1 MTLQIHFILSDNQL
15 ISLNL
20 CSTTTIETIKQILEI
35 ENNIDPNKYQ
45 LLHEQRPLIDS
56 LNLKKSGVK
65 NHDLIFVDPVYK
77 DNNENTI
84 ITGEE
89 QEKQKQKEK
98 EKKKEKEKIE
108 QEQKREEEKRKRLQ
122 KNKEIHSKDEKLLVE
137 WLNEAHNLYFDLQSQ
152 PNKIKNVLGNQR
164 QLIHALKSN
173 QLDSFA
179 QIYIN
184 IKLSRKAKEDQKQRF
199 EYLSKNEPEN
209 PQLQKMIEEKI
220 RMSRIRKNKDTA
232 YRFNPELFVRVD
244 MLYIPSI
251 INDVPILAFVDTGA
265 QTTIMSKA
273 AAERVNILR
282 LMDTDYRGVAVGVGT
297 AKILGKVHITAMK
310 IGSTFFNTSITIL
323 DQNGIEFIFGLDMI
337 KRHQAMIN
345 MKTNRLEIANESI
358 KFLSDQE
365 CLIFQTNPHVFLQ
378 KQELEK
384 KEKEIIE
391 ISKKEFEENKM
402 KIEIEKQT
410 KIGKKIKNEK
420 EKEKERGNE
429 KERSNEI
436 PITGGEKSDEE
447 LDVSNE
453 EPIIDK
459 IKTLMRMGFKE
470 DDAFNALQQ
479 AKFDLRQAAVI
490 LSEK

>member
-35 ENNIDPNKYQ
+35 ENNINPKKYQ

-56 LNLKKSGVK
+56 LNLEKSGVK
-65 NHDLIFVDPVYK
+65 NHDLVFVDPVYK
-77 DNNENTI
+77 ENNENKI
-84 ITGEE
+84 IIEEE
-89 QEKQKQKEK
+89 QEQKQE
-98 EKKKEKEKIE
+98 
-108 QEQKREEEKRKRLQ
+108 EQKREEKEEEERKRLQ
-122 KNKEIHSKDEKLLVE
+122 QNKEIHSKDEKLLVE

-152 PNKIKNVLGNQR
+152 PNKIKNVLGNQK
-164 QLIHALKSN
+164 QLIQALKSN

-184 IKLSRKAKEDQKQRF
+184 IKLSRKAKEDQKQRL
-199 EYLSKNEPEN
+199 EYLSKNDPEN
-209 PQLQKMIEEKI
+209 PQLQKTIEEKI
-220 RMSRIRKNKDTA
+220 RMSRIRKNKELA

-282 LMDTDYRGVAVGVGT
+282 LMDTDYSGVAVGVGT

-310 IGSTFFNTSITIL
+310 IGSTYFNTSITIL

-345 MKTNRLEIANESI
+345 MKTSRLDIANESI

-365 CLIFQTNPHVFLQ
+365 CLIFQTTPYVFLQ
-378 KQELEK
+378 NQELEK

-402 KIEIEKQT
+402 KIEREKQT
-410 KIGKKIKNEK
+410 KIGKEIKKEK
-420 EKEKERGNE
+420 EKEKKKE
-429 KERSNEI
+429 KEKEKDRRNEI
-436 PITGGEKSDEE
+436 VVTENENSDQE
-447 LDVSNE
+447 LAVSNE

-479 AKFDLRQAAVI
+479 ANFNLRQAAVI
-490 LSEK
+490 LTEK